1 MDRPVRR
8 TGDNLAARLLI
19 VLTLAALVA
28 APAAVAARP
37 ARGPAPAPAP
47 AGAPAGATLP
57 PDFPSDVP
65 LPPGD
70 LQAASG
76 AGGSWSVLLLVRGS
90 AAATHASIVAFY
102 RAQGFIAETDSILH
116 NAAHRVTIVV
126 ENRDHS
132 ATATFAAIGVTDR
145 SSATP
150 AQPAAPVT
158 HLAAS
163 LTGARP
169 GRATLTLTAA
179 RLCWRFDGLAG
190 LTGVR
195 SATVRHG
202 TTRVTLGRRFHRSGC
217 RATPAPIVRAIA
229 ARPAVWTVTVA
240 TRAEPR
246 GAVRGRLRP
255 A

>member
-8 TGDNLAARLLI
+8 AGDNLAVRLLI

-28 APAAVAARP
+28 APAAVAAPP
-37 ARGPAPAPAP
+37 ARGPAP
-47 AGAPAGATLP
+47 APAGATLP

-145 SSATP
+145 SAATP

-217 RATPAPIVRAIA
+217 RATPAPILRAIA